1 MNVSIYNRENKEWKE
16 RKETK
21 NSSFNEVL
29 KTLQILEKNLDR
41 NTCTAPAEIDLG
53 IYPELIKMENIIR
66 NKLIGYQEDFYFFDK
81 YYYFLFKRKG
91 GVVSTRDRNENNKF
105 MQL

>member
-21 NSSFNEVL
+21 NNSINEVL
-29 KTLQILEKNLDR
+29 KTLQILEKNLEG
-41 NTCTAPAEIDLG
+41 NTCIAPSEIDLG

-66 NKLIGYQEDFYFFDK
+66 NKLIGYQEDFYFFDILLL
-81 YYYFLFKRKG
+81 FLI
-91 GVVSTRDRNENNKF
+91 
-105 MQL
+105 